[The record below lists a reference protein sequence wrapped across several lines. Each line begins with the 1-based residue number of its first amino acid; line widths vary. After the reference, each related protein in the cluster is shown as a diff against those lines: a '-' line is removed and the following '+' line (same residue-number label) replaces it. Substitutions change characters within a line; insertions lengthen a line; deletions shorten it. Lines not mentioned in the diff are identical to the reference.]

1 MKIKDSLL
9 CQNWSRRSP
18 IFRHAGPV
26 HGGWKAYPI
35 DIISHLEVLFDKKEG
50 NIVLKLSPQKVF
62 TSRQSWIL
70 WMYQDF
76 VNVPFLD
83 SKWLISIL
91 QIPITTSDNKSVQVL
106 SPERKDSFKFIY
118 GQGLN
123 TKYINQ
129 KLTRLWLRML
139 GQCLCQWVS
148 LRQDGCSSQNLP
160 SRPPDTSMATLRF
173 ERLQC
178 QVPYWCRQRGELLA
192 RASITPIELK

>member
-106 SPERKDSFKFIY
+106 SPARKDSFKFIY

-139 GQCLCQWVS
+139 GQCLCQ
-148 LRQDGCSSQNLP
+148 
-160 SRPPDTSMATLRF
+160 
-173 ERLQC
+173 
-178 QVPYWCRQRGELLA
+178 
-192 RASITPIELK
+192 

>member
-1 MKIKDSLL
+1 MS
-9 CQNWSRRSP
+9 NWSRRSP

-35 DIISHLEVLFDKKEG
+35 DIISHLKVLFDKKEG

-106 SPERKDSFKFIY
+106 SPARRDSFKFIY

-139 GQCLCQWVS
+139 GQCRCQ
-148 LRQDGCSSQNLP
+148 
-160 SRPPDTSMATLRF
+160 
-173 ERLQC
+173 
-178 QVPYWCRQRGELLA
+178 
-192 RASITPIELK
+192 